1 MNNELILEHALPP
14 HFDHLPRFKR
24 WLLKGLAKIK
34 KGKLYIHVDDEC
46 YACGEDDSLI
56 AHIHIHEPYK
66 MAWRVLSK
74 GDIGFAESYLDNFW
88 SSDDPTT
95 LLKLLLKNRGEIAKN
110 ITGMSLLRTGINA
123 YHRMRKNSL
132 KGSRKNIEYHYDLG
146 NDFYEL
152 WLDESMSYSSALFV
166 EDNEKSERKWG
177 GVSNTHKKH
186 YSTAESLVSAQQAK
200 YQRILDELD
209 AKPHQAILEIG
220 CGWGGFAEKALE
232 NGNTVHGITLSHE
245 QLAYANKRLEK
256 YGDQAKLEIKDYRF
270 IENQYDHIVSIEMF
284 EAVGLEYWQ
293 SYFEILKRSLKPG
306 GKIVLQI
313 ITIKDEYFEEYRNRA
328 DFIQRYI
335 FPGGML
341 PSEEKLL
348 NLAEK
353 NNLDVCKKINFGLDY
368 GETLARWEKRFLE
381 ATPELEKLGYDQRFQ
396 LMWRYYLAYCQ
407 AGFEEQRIDVVQL
420 TLEHSTSV

>member
-1 MNNELILEHALPP
+1 MNNELILKHALPP
-14 HFDHLPRFKR
+14 HFDHLPTFKR
-24 WLLKGLAKIK
+24 WLLQALAKIK
-34 KGKLYIHVDDEC
+34 TGKLYIHIDNDC
-46 YACGEDDSLI
+46 YVCGEEDSLV

-66 MAWRVLSK
+66 MTWRVLTK

-110 ITGMSLLRTGINA
+110 ITGMSLLRAGINA

-146 NDFYEL
+146 NDFYKL
-152 WLDESMSYSSALFV
+152 WLDETMSYSSALF
-166 EDNEKSERKWG
+166 DEKNAKKWG
-177 GVSNTHKKH
+177 GVSNTSRKH
-186 YSTAESLVSAQQAK
+186 YSPSESLLQAQQAK
-200 YQRILDELD
+200 YQRILDELQ
-209 AKPHQAILEIG
+209 AKPQDDVLEIG

-232 NGNTVHGITLSHE
+232 AGNDVHGITLSHE
-245 QLAYANKRLEK
+245 QLAYAKRRLDK
-256 YGDQAKLEIKDYRF
+256 YGDRVKLEIKDYRF
-270 IENQYDHIVSIEMF
+270 IEKKYDHIVSIEMF
-284 EAVGLEYWQ
+284 EAVGMQYWQ

-348 NLAEK
+348 NLAES
-353 NNLDVCKKINFGLDY
+353 NDLNVSNKINFGLDY

-381 ATPELEKLGYDQRFQ
+381 VTPELEKLGYDQKFQ
-396 LMWRYYLAYCQ
+396 RMWRYYLAYCQ

-420 TLEHSTSV
+420 TMEHAA